1 MKFLMIQNS
10 STAVCIR
17 RWPSISLQTE
27 CGSAFTS
34 KLEGM
39 FKDIDLS
46 RDLMAT
52 YSQHLKTKLDD
63 RTVFRLERSKE
74 MDLHVQVLT
83 TGYWPGYPSMD
94 VGMPEEM
101 QEHVECFK

>member
-1 MKFLMIQNS
+1 MCS
-10 STAVCIR
+10 
-17 RWPSISLQTE
+17 QTE

-46 RDLMAT
+46 RDLMGT
-52 YSQHLKTKLDD
+52 YSQHLKAKLTDPG
-63 RTVFRLERSKE
+63 VFRLDKSRD

-94 VGMPEEM
+94 VGMPQEM
-101 QEHVECFK
+101 REHVECFR

>member
-1 MKFLMIQNS
+1 MVIIFFS
-10 STAVCIR
+10 FWSF
-17 RWPSISLQTE
+17 SIGTQTQQTE

-52 YSQHLKTKLDD
+52 YSQHLRTKLDD
-63 RTVFRLERSKE
+63 DTVFRLQRSRE
-74 MDLHVQVLT
+74 MDMHVQVRFFVTVTFVVVVLA
-83 TGYWPGYPSMD
+83 
-94 VGMPEEM
+94 
-101 QEHVECFK
+101 VET